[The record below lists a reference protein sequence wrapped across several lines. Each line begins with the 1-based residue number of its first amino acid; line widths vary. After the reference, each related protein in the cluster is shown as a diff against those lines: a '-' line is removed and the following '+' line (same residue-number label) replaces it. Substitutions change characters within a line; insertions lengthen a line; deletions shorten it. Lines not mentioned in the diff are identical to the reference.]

1 MEVSSIDF
9 DTWCKNHPQDH
20 DAKWCRELYPWEVFQ
35 RIDYDHSTLNTQQ
48 TIVVANEAYTA
59 TIEKCYV
66 AENERINYVI
76 RLRSVPSSRSQE
88 WNQRA
93 WNDLFHFV
101 VDPSGY
107 FITLYTEKKD
117 PSKVLLRKFLSSML
131 ADIESVR
138 SLPISSLLF
147 RSLIS
152 YAAHDSYA
160 GLQRFN
166 SFPVLPAL
174 VGRENRQIQPLRQGT
189 YEPFLSKD
197 RDLWVVASFTEEKAH
212 RQALRIA
219 GQAKKLI
226 VVFCH
231 PTFTQHHRCVDRSS
245 SVVSLSEF
253 LRMLSPA
260 IHRRYIQQAR
270 FLLNHLRQEPDE
282 RGKPLTSDAIFNII
296 KTQQEP
302 IPIHTSDLREAKAG
316 LGMIVTTTGDAA
328 YVCACANLL
337 NAALNQRLKTYD
349 GSLKLAKEVYSFKAI
364 FGRAIEDIIWRPPPD
379 VRVYVERGG
388 PVYVSI
394 RGLQFSFHAIPRTS
408 VISAYECSKQNAPQ
422 AWAELRLQPVA
433 PLVLKWARA
442 LLLEEKLTES

>member
-9 DTWCKNHPQDH
+9 NTWCKNHAQDH

-48 TIVVANEAYTA
+48 TIVVANEACTA

-66 AENERINYVI
+66 AENERLNYLI
-76 RLRSVPSSRSQE
+76 RLSSIQSSKRQQ

-93 WNDLFHFV
+93 WNDLFHLV
-101 VDPSGY
+101 ADPSGY
-107 FITLYTEKKD
+107 FITLYTKKRD
-117 PSKVLLRKFLSSML
+117 PSKVLLRKFLSSRL

-152 YAAHDSYA
+152 YAAHDSYE
-160 GLQRFN
+160 GLQRFK
-166 SFPVLPAL
+166 SFPVLPSI
-174 VGRENRQIQPLRQGT
+174 VERKTRQIQPLRRDT

-197 RDLWVVASFTEEKAH
+197 RDLWVISSFTEEKAH

-226 VVFCH
+226 AVFCH
-231 PTFTQHHRCVDRSS
+231 PTFTRHHRCVDQSS
-245 SVVSLSEF
+245 NVVSLSEF

-270 FLLNHLRQEPDE
+270 FLINHLRQEPNE
-282 RGKPLTSDAIFNII
+282 SGKPLTSDAIFNII
-296 KTQQEP
+296 EAQKKP
-302 IPIHTSDLREAKAG
+302 MPIHTSELREAKAG
-316 LGMIVTTTGDAA
+316 LGMIVTTTGNAA

-337 NAALNQRLKTYD
+337 NAALNQRLKTYN

-364 FGRAIEDIIWRPPPD
+364 FGRAIEDIIWRSPPD
-379 VRVYVERGG
+379 VRVYVERDGL
-388 PVYVSI
+388 VYIIV

-408 VISAYECSKQNAPQ
+408 MISAYECSEQNAPQ
-422 AWAELRLQPVA
+422 AWAELRLQPMA

-442 LLLEEKLTES
+442 LLQEEKLTES